1 MDGIQALIFDLDDTL
16 LMTRRANVLA
26 YEKAFKGL
34 GYEFGAAEY
43 ERNFGLRLDAMLVA
57 MGVELTAEELGRLKI
72 DKARHYRELVD
83 HVVPNQPIVDL
94 LLHLTPHY
102 KTALAT
108 TASRVNAEFLIDHFK
123 LKPAFDVVV
132 YGEDVKHGKPNPEC
146 YLITMERLGVEPA
159 KVLIFEDSETGMA
172 AAKAAGAQYIRV
184 PGPME
189 ND

>member
-16 LMTRRANVLA
+16 LMTRQANVLA
-26 YEKAFKGL
+26 YEKAFKSL

-43 ERNFGLRLDAMLVA
+43 ERNFGLRLDAMLKA
-57 MGVELTAEELGRLKI
+57 MGVELSVEELSELKGL
-72 DKARHYRELVD
+72 KAKHYRELVE
-83 HVVPNQPIVDL
+83 HVVPNQPIVGL

-146 YLITMERLGVEPA
+146 YLVAMERLGVEPG
-159 KVLIFEDSETGMA
+159 KVLVFEDSDSGVE
-172 AAKAAGAQYIRV
+172 AAKAAGAQYIKV
-184 PGPME
+184 PGP
-189 ND
+189 